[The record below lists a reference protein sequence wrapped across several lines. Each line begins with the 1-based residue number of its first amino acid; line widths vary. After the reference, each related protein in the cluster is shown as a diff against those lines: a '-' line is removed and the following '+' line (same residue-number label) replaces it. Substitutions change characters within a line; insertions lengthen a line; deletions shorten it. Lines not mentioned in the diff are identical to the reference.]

1 MNSLLYVTTVLIWGT
16 TWIAISMQSGPVPVV
31 VSVFYRFALAAGLL
45 LLVLWLTGRLRHL
58 AARDHVFC
66 LLQGMCVFGFNF
78 CCFYTANA
86 YINSGLESVLF
97 SLATVFNA
105 INGVIF
111 FRQQVTRRL
120 LWANLLG
127 FLGILSLFWHDLS
140 GAGMNTGVLLGIGLS
155 LLGTYGFSLGNMISV
170 RHQARGLDLLSTNA
184 YAMGYGALVMLLIA
198 VVSGAEFSIEWTAGY
213 LGSLAYLAL
222 FGSVIGFA
230 TYFALIGRIGAG
242 PAAYATV
249 MFPLIA
255 LGMSTL
261 FEGYQWTSNAIVG
274 LILILLGNAVM
285 FYRPKRVAAAPMRTF
300 QDPRGCE
307 ESQRG
312 KVGDDAPEHKY

>member
-1 MNSLLYVTTVLIWGT
+1 MNALLYITTVLIWGT
-16 TWIAISMQSGPVPVV
+16 TWIAISMQSGSVPVL

-45 LLVLWLTGRLRHL
+45 LLVLILTSRLRRVSL
-58 AARDHVFC
+58 RDHGFC
-66 LLQGMCVFGFNF
+66 VLQGMCVFGFNF
-78 CCFYTANA
+78 CCFYAANA

-105 INGVIF
+105 LNGVLF
-111 FRQQVTRRL
+111 FRQRLTQRL
-120 LWANLLG
+120 LLANLLG
-127 FLGILSLFWHDLS
+127 FIGILSLFWHDLT
-140 GAGMNTGVLLGIGLS
+140 GAGMNADVLLGIGLS

-170 RHQARGLDLLSTNA
+170 RHQTRGLDLLSTNA
-184 YAMGYGALVMLLIA
+184 YAMGYGALVMLLLAWI
-198 VVSGAEFSIEWTAGY
+198 SGASFSILWTPAY
-213 LGSLAYLAL
+213 LGSLLYLAL

-261 FEGYQWTSNAIVG
+261 FEGYQWTSSAILG

-285 FYRPKRVAAAPMRTF
+285 FYRPRKPLERPRAA
-300 QDPRGCE
+300 
-307 ESQRG
+307 
-312 KVGDDAPEHKY
+312 

>member
-1 MNSLLYVTTVLIWGT
+1 MNAVLYITTVLIWGT
-16 TWIAISMQSGPVPVV
+16 TWIAISMQSGSVPVL

-45 LLVLWLTGRLRHL
+45 LVVLMLFGRLRRL
-58 AARDHVFC
+58 GLRDHGFC
-66 LLQGMCVFGFNF
+66 VLQGMCVFGFNF

-105 INGVIF
+105 LNGVVF
-111 FRQQVTRRL
+111 FRQRLTRRL
-120 LWANLLG
+120 LLANLLG
-127 FLGILSLFWHDLS
+127 FIGILSLFWHDLM
-140 GAGMNTGVLLGIGLS
+140 GAGMNADVLLGIGLS

-184 YAMGYGALVMLLIA
+184 YAMGYGALVMLVLA
-198 VVSGAEFSIEWTAGY
+198 LVSGASFSILWTPAY
-213 LGSLAYLAL
+213 IGSLLYLAL

-230 TYFALIGRIGAG
+230 AYFALIGRIGAG

-261 FEGYQWTSNAIVG
+261 FEEYQWTGSAVLG
-274 LILILLGNAVM
+274 LVLILLGNAVM
-285 FYRPKRVAAAPMRTF
+285 FYRPRRAVEQAQA
-300 QDPRGCE
+300 
-307 ESQRG
+307 
-312 KVGDDAPEHKY
+312 V

>member
-1 MNSLLYVTTVLIWGT
+1 MNYLLYATTVLIWGT

-31 VSVFYRFALAAGLL
+31 VSVFYRFALAAGVL
-45 LLVLWLTGRLRHL
+45 LLVLLASGRLRRL
-58 AARDHVFC
+58 AARDHGFC
-66 LLQGMCVFGFNF
+66 VLQGMCVFGFNF
-78 CCFYTANA
+78 CCFYAANA

-111 FRQQVTRRL
+111 FRQRVTQRL
-120 LWANLLG
+120 LCANLLG
-127 FLGILSLFWHDLS
+127 FIGIVSLFWHDLT
-140 GAGMNTGVLLGIGLS
+140 GAGLNADVLLGIGLS

-184 YAMGYGALVMLLIA
+184 YAMAYGALVMLIIA
-198 VVSGAEFSIEWTAGY
+198 LVSGAEFSIEWTPGY
-213 LGSLAYLAL
+213 IGSLGYLAL

-261 FEGYQWTSNAIVG
+261 FEGYQWSSSAILG

-285 FYRPKRVAAAPMRTF
+285 FYRPKRRSV
-300 QDPRGCE
+300 
-307 ESQRG
+307 
-312 KVGDDAPEHKY
+312 APEIAV

>member
-1 MNSLLYVTTVLIWGT
+1 MNAVLYVTTVLIWGT
-16 TWIAISMQSGPVPVV
+16 TWIAISMQSGSVSVL

-45 LLVLWLTGRLRHL
+45 LVVLMLFGRLRRL
-58 AARDHVFC
+58 SRRDHGFC
-66 LLQGMCVFGFNF
+66 VLQGMCVFGFNF
-78 CCFYTANA
+78 CCFYAANA

-105 INGVIF
+105 LNGVLF
-111 FRQQVTRRL
+111 FRQRLTRRL
-120 LWANLLG
+120 LVANLLG
-127 FLGILSLFWHDLS
+127 FVGILSLFWHDL
-140 GAGMNTGVLLGIGLS
+140 TGSSMSADVLLGIGLS

-184 YAMGYGALVMLLIA
+184 YAMGYGALVMLTLA
-198 VVSGAEFSIEWTAGY
+198 WLTGASFGILWTPAY
-213 LGSLAYLAL
+213 IGSLLYLAL

-230 TYFALIGRIGAG
+230 AYFALIGRIGAG

-261 FEGYQWTSNAIVG
+261 FEGYQWTGSAVLG
-274 LILILLGNAVM
+274 LVLILLGNAVM
-285 FYRPKRVAAAPMRTF
+285 FYRPRRPVKQAQAV
-300 QDPRGCE
+300 
-307 ESQRG
+307 
-312 KVGDDAPEHKY
+312 

>member
-1 MNSLLYVTTVLIWGT
+1 MNAVLYITTVLIWGT
-16 TWIAISMQSGPVPVV
+16 TWIAISMQSGSVPVL

-45 LLVLWLTGRLRHL
+45 LVVLMLFGRLRRL
-58 AARDHVFC
+58 SLRDHGFC
-66 LLQGMCVFGFNF
+66 VLQGMCVFGFNF

-105 INGVIF
+105 LNGVVF
-111 FRQQVTRRL
+111 FRQRLTRRL
-120 LWANLLG
+120 LLANLLG
-127 FLGILSLFWHDLS
+127 FIGILSLFWHDLM
-140 GAGMNTGVLLGIGLS
+140 GAGMNADVLLGVGLS

-170 RHQARGLDLLSTNA
+170 RHQARGLDLLSTNG
-184 YAMGYGALVMLLIA
+184 YAMGYGALVMLALA
-198 VVSGAEFSIEWTAGY
+198 LVSGASFSILWTPAY
-213 LGSLAYLAL
+213 IGSLLYLAL

-230 TYFALIGRIGAG
+230 AYFALIGRIGAG

-261 FEGYQWTSNAIVG
+261 FEEYQWTGSAVLG
-274 LILILLGNAVM
+274 LVLILLGNAVM
-285 FYRPKRVAAAPMRTF
+285 FYRPRRAVEQAQA
-300 QDPRGCE
+300 
-307 ESQRG
+307 
-312 KVGDDAPEHKY
+312 V

>member
-1 MNSLLYVTTVLIWGT
+1 MNALLYITTVLIWGT
-16 TWIAISMQSGPVPVV
+16 TWIAISMQSGSVPVL

-45 LLVLWLTGRLRHL
+45 LLVLMLAGRLRRVSL
-58 AARDHVFC
+58 RDHGFC
-66 LLQGMCVFGFNF
+66 VLQGMCVFGFNF
-78 CCFYTANA
+78 CCFYAANA

-105 INGVIF
+105 LNGVLF
-111 FRQQVTRRL
+111 FRQRLTQRL
-120 LWANLLG
+120 LLANLLG
-127 FLGILSLFWHDLS
+127 FIGILSLFWHDLT
-140 GAGMNTGVLLGIGLS
+140 GAGMNADVLLGIGLS

-184 YAMGYGALVMLLIA
+184 YAMGYGALVMLMLAWI
-198 VVSGAEFSIEWTAGY
+198 SGASFSIVWTTAY
-213 LGSLAYLAL
+213 VGSLLYLAL

-230 TYFALIGRIGAG
+230 AYFALIGRIGAG

-261 FEGYQWTSNAIVG
+261 FEGYQWTSSAIVG

-285 FYRPKRVAAAPMRTF
+285 FYRPRKPLDRPQAA
-300 QDPRGCE
+300 
-307 ESQRG
+307 
-312 KVGDDAPEHKY
+312 

>member
-1 MNSLLYVTTVLIWGT
+1 MNTLLYVTTVLIWGT
-16 TWIAISMQSGPVPVV
+16 TWIAISMQTGPVPVV
-31 VSVFYRFALAAGLL
+31 VSVFYRFSLAAAVL
-45 LLVLWLTGRLRHL
+45 LLVLLACGRLRRL
-58 AARDHVFC
+58 AARDHGFC
-66 LLQGMCVFGFNF
+66 LLQGMCVFGLNF
-78 CCFYTANA
+78 CCFYSANA

-111 FRQQVTRRL
+111 FRQRATSRL

-127 FLGILSLFWHDLS
+127 FIGIVSLFWHDLS
-140 GAGMNTGVLLGIGLS
+140 GAGMNAGVLLGIGLS

-170 RHQARGLDLLSTNA
+170 RNQSRGLDLLSTNA
-184 YAMGYGALVMLLIA
+184 YAMAYGAMVMLLIA
-198 VVSGAEFSIEWTAGY
+198 LVTGAEFSLEWTSAY
-213 LGSLAYLAL
+213 LGSLVYLAL

-230 TYFALIGRIGAG
+230 AYFSLIGRIGAG

-261 FEGYQWTSNAIVG
+261 FEGYQWSSSAIVG

-285 FYRPKRVAAAPMRTF
+285 FYRPKRAVET
-300 QDPRGCE
+300 
-307 ESQRG
+307 
-312 KVGDDAPEHKY
+312 PEGAI

>member
-1 MNSLLYVTTVLIWGT
+1 MNTLLYITTVLIWGT

-31 VSVFYRFALAAGLL
+31 VSVFYRFSLAAGVLL
-45 LLVLWLTGRLRHL
+45 LALLVTGRLRRL
-58 AARDHVFC
+58 AARDHGFC
-66 LLQGMCVFGFNF
+66 LLQGMCVFGLNF
-78 CCFYTANA
+78 CCFYAANA

-111 FRQQVTRRL
+111 FRQRVTQRL

-127 FLGILSLFWHDLS
+127 FIGIVSLFWHDLA
-140 GAGMNTGVLLGIGLS
+140 GAGMNAGVLLGIGLS

-198 VVSGAEFSIEWTAGY
+198 LITGAQFSMQWTATY
-213 LGSLAYLAL
+213 LGSLLYLAF

-230 TYFALIGRIGAG
+230 AYFALIGRIGAG

-261 FEGYQWTSNAIVG
+261 FEGYQWSTSAILG
-274 LILILLGNAVM
+274 LVLILLGNAVM
-285 FYRPKRVAAAPMRTF
+285 FYRRKRPVEMPHGA
-300 QDPRGCE
+300 
-307 ESQRG
+307 
-312 KVGDDAPEHKY
+312 V

>member
-1 MNSLLYVTTVLIWGT
+1 MNTLLYVTTVLIWGT
-16 TWIAISMQSGPVPVV
+16 TWIAISMQTGPVAVL
-31 VSVFYRFALAAGLL
+31 VSVFYRFSLAAAVL
-45 LLVLWLTGRLRHL
+45 LLVLLACGRLRRL
-58 AARDHVFC
+58 AARDHGFC
-66 LLQGMCVFGFNF
+66 LLQGMCVFGLNF
-78 CCFYTANA
+78 YCFYSANA

-111 FRQQVTRRL
+111 FRQRVTSRL

-127 FLGILSLFWHDLS
+127 FIGIVSLFWHDLS
-140 GAGMNTGVLLGIGLS
+140 GAGMNAGVLLGIGLS

-170 RHQARGLDLLSTNA
+170 RNQSRGLDLLSTNA
-184 YAMGYGALVMLLIA
+184 YAMAYGAIVMLLIA
-198 VVSGAEFSIEWTAGY
+198 LVTGAEFSIEWTSAY
-213 LGSLAYLAL
+213 IGSLVYLAL

-230 TYFALIGRIGAG
+230 AYFSLIGRIGAG

-261 FEGYQWTSNAIVG
+261 FEGYQWSLSAIVG

-285 FYRPKRVAAAPMRTF
+285 FYRPKRAVETPKGAI
-300 QDPRGCE
+300 
-307 ESQRG
+307 
-312 KVGDDAPEHKY
+312 

>member
-1 MNSLLYVTTVLIWGT
+1 MNALLYITTVLIWGT

-31 VSVFYRFALAAGLL
+31 VSVFYRFSLAAGVL
-45 LLVLWLTGRLRHL
+45 LLVLLISGRLRRL
-58 AARDHVFC
+58 AKRDHLFC
-66 LLQGMCVFGFNF
+66 LFQGMCVFGFNF
-78 CCFYTANA
+78 CCFYAANA

-97 SLATVFNA
+97 SMATVFNA

-111 FRQQVTRRL
+111 FRQRATRRL

-127 FLGILSLFWHDLS
+127 FIGIVSLFWQDLV
-140 GAGMNTGVLLGIGLS
+140 GVGLNASVLTGIGLS

-184 YAMGYGALVMLLIA
+184 YAMGYGALVMLLVA
-198 VVSGAEFSIEWTAGY
+198 LGTGAQFSIEWSAAY
-213 LGSLAYLAL
+213 LGSLVYLAL

-249 MFPLIA
+249 VFPLIA

-261 FEGYQWTSNAIVG
+261 FEGYQWTSTAVLG
-274 LILILLGNAVM
+274 LVLILVGNGVM
-285 FYRPKRVAAAPMRTF
+285 FYRPK
-300 QDPRGCE
+300 PRATVPQG
-307 ESQRG
+307 S
-312 KVGDDAPEHKY
+312 V